1 MRPDMDKPPLPP
13 HLLLDATLRAVPRR
27 YRLPELGGGCGT
39 ALDASPATTLALVI
53 EQARAALALG
63 ETPDAALKD
72 RFTAALARMVREAMR
87 ADGGD
92 PVFRAMVLR
101 HRAAPVRE
109 YASLSA
115 RADQDRRLIHAAVNA
130 VAHPGKQQRLGPGP
144 KREAL
149 ARLHACAGAGAW
161 NELHDAVQRLLE
173 MPQTPELANEL
184 PAARGLTQLLEH
196 PALARLRRLDT
207 LASDALVVE
216 YRTLWE
222 RYGPRSG
229 SASAVAQ
236 GLSSRQRGEAAE
248 ALATQ
253 ALQALA
259 QRLNAAAVGA
269 PAPYRVVTSMR
280 VPAAIPA
287 VHQHAKSEW
296 DAVLLRRSAAASDT
310 AGGTPAWDVCLLV
323 EVKVSVDAAATD
335 FPRLLRGLRLLTH
348 ADKDAIYPFATRQGT
363 VPLRGA
369 ALRALPTASAALSR
383 TVLYCCDAP
392 AEPTPRLLG
401 AASRMQLL
409 SATPTLDFA
418 ATLLEAPS
426 ANARELEPVWLALLE
441 APGWRAVLNQYAML
455 RQVREL
461 MVHTND
467 LLAAV

>member
-1 MRPDMDKPPLPP
+1 MDKPPLAPNA
-13 HLLLDATLRAVPRR
+13 LLDATLRAVPRR
-27 YRLPELGGGCGT
+27 YRLPELDDAFAP

-53 EQARAALALG
+53 EQARAALARG

-72 RFTAALARMVREAMR
+72 RFTGALARMVREAMR

-92 PVFRAMVLR
+92 PVFQAMVLR

-115 RADQDRRLIHAAVNA
+115 RADQDRRTIHAAVNA
-130 VAHPGKQQRLGPGP
+130 LAHPGKQQRLGAGP
-144 KREAL
+144 QREAL
-149 ARLHACAGAGAW
+149 ARMHAYAGAAAW
-161 NELHDAVQRLLE
+161 DELHEAAQRLLDT
-173 MPQTPELANEL
+173 PQTPASVGG
-184 PAARGLTQLLEH
+184 PPPARGLTLLLEH

-207 LASDALVVE
+207 LASDAQVVA
-216 YRTLWE
+216 YRRLWE

-236 GLSSRQRGEAAE
+236 GVSSRRRGEAAE
-248 ALATQ
+248 AQATQ
-253 ALQALA
+253 AIEALA
-259 QRLNAAAVGA
+259 QRLNAAAGA
-269 PAPYRVVTSMR
+269 SAPYRVVTSMR

-287 VHQHAKSEW
+287 AHQHAKSEW
-296 DAVLLRRSAAASDT
+296 DVVLLGQSAAAGET
-310 AGGTPAWDVCLLV
+310 ADETPAWNVCLLV
-323 EVKVSVDAAATD
+323 EVKASVDAATTD
-335 FPRLLRGLRLLTH
+335 FPRLLRGLRLLAH
-348 ADKDAIYPFATRQGT
+348 ADKDVVYPFATRQGT

-369 ALRALPTASAALSR
+369 ALCALPSAAAALSR

-418 ATLLEAPS
+418 AALTAASP
-426 ANARELEPVWLALLE
+426 AGVRELEPVWRALLE
-441 APGWRAVLNQYAML
+441 APGWRAVLNQYATL

-461 MVHTND
+461 MVHTDD
-467 LLAAV
+467 LVAAV

>member
-13 HLLLDATLRAVPRR
+13 HLLLDATLSAVPRR
-27 YRLPELGGGCGT
+27 YRLPELDGACET

-53 EQARAALALG
+53 EQARAALARG
-63 ETPDAALKD
+63 ETPEAALKD
-72 RFTAALARMVREAMR
+72 RFTAALARMVREALR

-173 MPQTPELANEL
+173 MPQTPELADEL

-287 VHQHAKSEW
+287 AHHHAKSEW
-296 DAVLLRRSAAASDT
+296 DAVLLRQSAAASDT
-310 AGGTPAWDVCLLV
+310 SSGTPAWDVCLLV
-323 EVKVSVDAAATD
+323 EVKASVDAAATD
-335 FPRLLRGLRLLTH
+335 FPRLLRGLRLLAH

-369 ALRALPTASAALSR
+369 ALRALPTASAALSHS
-383 TVLYCCDAP
+383 VLYCCDAP

-418 ATLLEAPS
+418 ATLVAAPP
-426 ANARELEPVWLALLE
+426 ADARELEPVWLALLE

>member
-1 MRPDMDKPPLPP
+1 MDKPPLSP
-13 HLLLDATLRAVPRR
+13 HPLLDTTLRAVPRR
-27 YRLPELGGGCGT
+27 YRLPELDDAFSP

-53 EQARAALALG
+53 EQARAALARR

-72 RFTAALARMVREAMR
+72 RFTGALARMVREAMR

-92 PVFRAMVLR
+92 PVFQAMVLR

-115 RADQDRRLIHAAVNA
+115 RADQDRRAIHAAVNA

-144 KREAL
+144 QREAL
-149 ARLHACAGAGAW
+149 ARLHACAGAAAW
-161 NELHDAVQRLLE
+161 NKLRDAVQQLLE
-173 MPQTPELANEL
+173 MPQM
-184 PAARGLTQLLEH
+184 PAPAGEPQAAHALTQLLEH
-196 PALARLRRLDT
+196 PALARLRRLDA
-207 LASDALVVE
+207 LASNALVVE

-236 GLSSRQRGEAAE
+236 GRSSRQRGDAAE
-248 ALATQ
+248 AQAALA
-253 ALQALA
+253 LEALA
-259 QRLNAAAVGA
+259 QRLNAAPDAS
-269 PAPYRVVTSMR
+269 APYRVVTSLR

-287 VHQHAKSEW
+287 AHKHAKSEW
-296 DAVLLRRSAAASDT
+296 DVVLLRQSAAASDT

-323 EVKVSVDAAATD
+323 EVKASVDAATTD
-335 FPRLLRGLRLLTH
+335 FPRLLRGLRLLAH
-348 ADKDAIYPFATRQGT
+348 ADKDVVYPFATRQGT

-369 ALRALPTASAALSR
+369 ALCALPSASAALSR

-392 AEPTPRLLG
+392 AEPTPRLLS

-418 ATLLEAPS
+418 AALTAARPADE
-426 ANARELEPVWLALLE
+426 RELEPVWHALLE
-441 APGWRAVLNQYAML
+441 APGWRAVLDQYATL
-455 RQVREL
+455 REVREL
-461 MVHTND
+461 MVHTDD

>member
-1 MRPDMDKPPLPP
+1 MDKPQLPP
-13 HLLLDATLRAVPRR
+13 HPLLDVTLRAVPRR
-27 YRLPELGGGCGT
+27 YRLPELDNVFSPD
-39 ALDASPATTLALVI
+39 LDASPGTTLALVI
-53 EQARAALALG
+53 EQARTTLARG

-72 RFTAALARMVREAMR
+72 RFTGALARMVREAMR
-87 ADGGD
+87 TDGGD
-92 PVFRAMVLR
+92 PVFQAMVLR

-115 RADQDRRLIHAAVNA
+115 CADQDRRAIHAAVNA

-144 KREAL
+144 QREAL
-149 ARLHACAGAGAW
+149 ARLHACAGAAAW
-161 NELHDAVQRLLE
+161 NKLHDAVQQLLE
-173 MPQTPELANEL
+173 MPQMPQMPASAGEPQPARALA
-184 PAARGLTQLLEH
+184 QLLEH
-196 PALARLRRLDT
+196 PALARLRRLDA

-216 YRTLWE
+216 YLKLWE

-236 GLSSRQRGEAAE
+236 GLSSRQRGDAAE
-248 ALATQ
+248 AQAALA
-253 ALQALA
+253 LEALA
-259 QRLNAAAVGA
+259 QRLNAAPDAS
-269 PAPYRVVTSMR
+269 APYRVVTSLR

-287 VHQHAKSEW
+287 AHKHAKTEW
-296 DAVLLRRSAAASDT
+296 DVVLLRQSAAASDT

-323 EVKVSVDAAATD
+323 EVKASVDAAATD
-335 FPRLLRGLRLLTH
+335 FPRLLRGLRLLAH
-348 ADKDAIYPFATRQGT
+348 ADKDVVYPFATRQGT

-369 ALRALPTASAALSR
+369 ALCALPSASAALSR

-392 AEPTPRLLG
+392 AEPAPRLLS

-418 ATLLEAPS
+418 VALTEAPS
-426 ANARELEPVWLALLE
+426 ADARELEPVWQALLE
-441 APGWRAVLNQYAML
+441 APGWRAVLDQYATL

-461 MVHTND
+461 MVHTDD

>member
-1 MRPDMDKPPLPP
+1 MDKPPLPP
-13 HLLLDATLRAVPRR
+13 HPLLDAMLCAVPRR
-27 YRLPELGGGCGT
+27 YRLPELDGACEP

-53 EQARAALALG
+53 ERARAALARG
-63 ETPDAALKD
+63 ETPDAQLKD
-72 RFTAALARMVREAMR
+72 RFTGALARMVREAMR

-92 PVFRAMVLR
+92 PVFQAMVLR

-115 RADQDRRLIHAAVNA
+115 RASQDRRAIHAAVNA
-130 VAHPGKQQRLGPGP
+130 VAHPGKQQSLGAGP

-149 ARLHACAGAGAW
+149 AQLHAHAGAEAW

-173 MPQTPELANEL
+173 MPPTPASAGEP
-184 PAARGLTQLLEH
+184 PAARGLARLLEH

-222 RYGPRSG
+222 RYGPRAG
-229 SASAVAQ
+229 SACAVAQ
-236 GLSSRQRGEAAE
+236 GRSSRQRGEAAE
-248 ALATQ
+248 AQATQ
-253 ALQALA
+253 ALEALA
-259 QRLNAAAVGA
+259 RRLNAAVGP

-280 VPAAIPA
+280 VPASIPA
-287 VHQHAKSEW
+287 AHQHAKSEW
-296 DAVLLRRSAAASDT
+296 DVVLLRQSAAASDS
-310 AGGTPAWDVCLLV
+310 AGGTPVWDLCLLV
-323 EVKVSVDAAATD
+323 EVKASVDAATTD

-348 ADKDAIYPFATRQGT
+348 ADKDAVYPFATREGT

-369 ALRALPTASAALSR
+369 ALCALPSAATALSR

-392 AEPTPRLLG
+392 AEPTPRLLS

-418 ATLLEAPS
+418 ATLMAETPAD
-426 ANARELEPVWLALLE
+426 ARALEPVWRALLE
-441 APGWRAVLNQYAML
+441 APGWRAVLDQYAML

-461 MVHTND
+461 VVHTDD
-467 LLAAV
+467 LLATV